1 MTPRAYRF
9 EDLEIDLDRR
19 EVRRGDAALELA
31 GLSFDL
37 FAYLLGQGTRVVGF
51 DELIAQV
58 WSPAVVGEETVTQR
72 VKLLRQSLGDDGR
85 RPRYVRSVRGKG
97 YQLCASPQPRHAV
110 AAVAAAESPAARPD
124 HGHTRPWRWLPIA
137 AVLLLLPGIWLL
149 WHGPAPR
156 APSGEREEILQRARY
171 YAGIGQKDDVERAIG
186 FYRQLLDRDGADRD
200 ALVGLSL
207 AYSTRVCLYNQAPEW
222 ADRAQALAETVL
234 AAAPRDA
241 AAEAALGYAHDCRG
255 TMDAAIAHYER
266 AVALDPAGRIDT
278 AASLAYL
285 YMIQG
290 RLADALA
297 RNLDAERRAATR
309 PRYLDIQIARN
320 LELLGETT
328 AAEQRYARSFRLYPD
343 NVYSNAAWP
352 RCLFLQGRLGEAEAA
367 LALAQQRSEHP
378 ELYLLQGELALLR
391 GRPGTA
397 AEAFAAAARLR
408 PHAGLGQTLA
418 RRYAVPPPPRDGLDR
433 RVAEITA
440 ASRRGGWPE
449 DHLELAVLQL
459 AREDH
464 AAAIAALQAAVED
477 GWRDRAYLQ
486 TSALFQPLAGDPAFV
501 RVLEDIAGR
510 VRGERE
516 AAAAAIAAATTP
528 R

>member
-19 EVRRGDAALELA
+19 EVRRGDTSLELA

-37 FAYLLGQGTRVVGF
+37 FAYLLAQGARVVGF
-51 DELIAQV
+51 DELIAEV

-97 YQLCASPQPRHAV
+97 YQLCAAPQPLAV
-110 AAVAAAESPAARPD
+110 ATTPTETPAIRPAR
-124 HGHTRPWRWLPIA
+124 GHTVPLRWLPIA
-137 AVLLLLPGIWLL
+137 LVLLLPAGVWLL
-149 WHGPAPR
+149 WRGPAPR
-156 APSGEREEILQRARY
+156 APSGERDEILQRARY

-186 FYRQLLDRDGADRD
+186 LYQQLLAHDAADRD
-200 ALVGLSL
+200 ALVGLSF
-207 AYSTRVCLYNQAPEW
+207 AYSTRVCLYNQPPEW

-234 AAAPRDA
+234 AAAPGDA

-266 AVALDPAGRIDT
+266 AVTLDPTGRVDT

-297 RNLDAERRAATR
+297 RNLDAERRGATR
-309 PRYLDIQIARN
+309 PRFLDIQIARN
-320 LELLGETT
+320 LELLGETA

-352 RCLFLQGRLGEAEAA
+352 RCLFLQGRLGEAETA
-367 LALAQQRSEHP
+367 LAEAQRRSEHP

-397 AEAFAAAARLR
+397 VDAFAAAARLR
-408 PHAGLGQTLA
+408 PHAGLAQTLA
-418 RRYAVPPPPRDGLDR
+418 QRYAAPVPPRDWLDR
-433 RVAEITA
+433 RVEEIRAT
-440 ASRRGGWPE
+440 SRRGGWPE

-459 AREDH
+459 ARDDH
-464 AAAIAALQAAVED
+464 AAAVAALQAAVED

-510 VRGERE
+510 VRRERE
-516 AAAAAIAAATTP
+516 AATASIAAATAP